1 MLFKDKMKSNWP
13 LVILSG
19 NVTFVP
25 IMSVSHERSPVHMH
39 THTVVQCLLC
49 FVWAICKSS
58 KDKMPGKKDS
68 VFLATFLPQYFILQ
82 WQCAAWGENK
92 TSVKFCPGPWV
103 QVWISWSI
111 TKIQKRERR
120 IEIRDK
126 KKKKESEVL
135 DVWVDI
141 GHGGNRQ
148 KGLNER
154 WARGETEQGQ
164 TERR

>member
-19 NVTFVP
+19 NVAFVP
-25 IMSVSHERSPVHMH
+25 IMSVWEKPCAHAHTQLCNAYSVLSELYAKTQRIKCQERRI
-39 THTVVQCLLC
+39 QFFLLLSC
-49 FVWAICKSS
+49 HNI
-58 KDKMPGKKDS
+58 
-68 VFLATFLPQYFILQ
+68 FLLQ
-82 WQCAAWGENK
+82 WRSAAWGENK
-92 TSVKFCPGPWV
+92 TSVRSCPGPWV

-120 IEIRDK
+120 IEIRDTHK
-126 KKKKESEVL
+126 KKKSEVL